1 MLSLVKGLEF
11 DTSEA
16 DMVSRQE
23 RGLEQ
28 RHKGTKN
35 MAITITVVDTSGSE
49 DGQMCAWCK

>member
-49 DGQMCAWCK
+49 DGQM